1 MGAKAAKLTKL
12 TKPRE
17 AGSVGG
23 PNPGAIPPDIPD
35 MESNGLQ
42 WFIMICNDYKINVV
56 IMVINHY

>member
-1 MGAKAAKLTKL
+1 MGAKAAKL

-17 AGSVGG
+17 AGSVGA

-35 MESNGLQ
+35 MVSNGLQ
-42 WFIMICNDYKINVV
+42 WFIMICNDYIINVV